1 MSYLKMSNFSDSKRL
16 SYMYFPGRF
25 PTTVN
30 GTMPGMESRAIY
42 VTHDAYPNGLPQTTL
57 AGVPLKFLEDGLPS
71 EGKSWDLAFVYLTNS
86 DGSLKRPSFFLS
98 SETDSTTSCDRFF
111 EGDPIYCGYS
121 CMDIWG
127 VADITN
133 SFTNVL
139 YVSGRDEVAFSVN
152 DNESSNGSIHFYYWD
167 SQLFSN
173 LQNLPLGEY
182 KATLVLNDTR
192 AIQETSYANNTNT
205 ITFSVVPSTT
215 VTFVSEGNTVA
226 ERKYETGAAYGS
238 FPTNPVLPG
247 FRFVGWFTDEEGGD
261 VVTATSVVP
270 SLPTTLYAHWKVAV
284 SETVTVGGTLA
295 TGTTTW
301 LCGNLYKVTSN
312 LTVPSGATLTLEP
325 GVIVKFAAGKSL
337 TVNSG
342 GTLSAIGTRAL
353 PIVFTSIKD
362 DDNGGDTNGDG
373 TKTAPSGGDWYGIT
387 VYGNANFVHSTMMY
401 AGPNNECGIIAT
413 RENGILKM
421 DSCTVAHAKYDG
433 IWNWGGSVS
442 VKNTIVMDTGWA
454 SAPFRGSK
462 NEYINCVFYENN
474 VGLCYWPKWSGNPI
488 YRNCAFVQ
496 CLNGWCETGSG
507 LYGDPPSA
515 VSVANCLFY
524 NSQGVG
530 LLQACGR
537 VGKAGN
543 IWGDPLFAN
552 PTRNDFRIAATSPCV
567 DAGDGSAAPET
578 DYYGKPRMNVE
589 AVRPT
594 GSASAN
600 GAVPDIGIYEVPGD
614 GNIPAPDLTIVSV
627 TAPEALTVGET
638 VEISWTVKNI
648 GEEPADGAWRDEIE
662 IVAANG
668 QVFSTGTSTARAQIK
683 PSASANFKATV
694 TVPAAPEGTVQVRVT
709 ANKYQ
714 DLFEAMKSENNVGSA
729 AATLAVPTLA
739 VPTDGTATT
748 VTLNGDSDVGFA
760 LDGGGAVA
768 TQGGVLVIRGAG
780 ELDAWLGNGS
790 IAAKD
795 NAIRTAVKIA
805 DDTWLLQVPAGSEPR
820 VTVQNAGDSE
830 VGALLSLEVGGFFL
844 LDTGKMSAANSG
856 VVSVPFAGNGF
867 NDSLVCWLE
876 RGGRQVDAS
885 DLKMESG
892 VSAVAMFD
900 VTGCEAGDWIL
911 HVKKGANEASATL
924 LTLVESRI
932 GAKWFCKVNVAS
944 TIRSGRVYTG
954 SVEYGNSGDT
964 AMPAPYLHLTANSG
978 TLIRLTE
985 ADAWTDS
992 IELLAISSSYP
1003 ASSLKPGESGKVEF
1017 FYKTTA
1023 RNVKVTCDITR
1034 ASAKAF
1040 PWDTNA
1046 AYMRP
1051 SWATDEMWAL
1061 ALATMKA
1068 NIGTTWDGFLQRMRD
1083 NADYLMKIGRTK
1095 ARLDRMWQMVINEAL
1110 GTDWAI
1116 QTLARGTDLA
1126 RSGRGMGLSF
1136 SRTYGSSMSSRLRTG
1151 VFGYGWQ
1158 GNYSHYAELVDST
1171 TLAIHLPSGSTYQFT
1186 KVSGSWTSEDAR
1198 DKTKLVESGT
1208 AYTLTYVDGTVQTIA
1223 KSNMRTSSICD
1234 NQGNTLTFTY
1244 NGNLL
1249 TKVEHTDGQSLA
1261 FTYSGNKVTS
1271 VSDDQGRTVNYGYTG
1286 DMLTS
1291 VTAFNGLV
1299 TRYAYHAADGTALSR
1314 ALTQIT
1320 YPDRTTKDYT
1330 YDTVGR
1336 VATVSVNGNQF
1347 TTEIVRTGGGSY
1359 AVVAPNGGVTEVT
1372 VGAKGN
1378 VPKIVNALGQTVKQ
1392 KYSDTGLLESVI
1404 APSGKRNKMSYNKDG
1419 QLVAAVSASGAE
1431 TTFAYEPDFDN
1442 LASVTDAKGHAISY
1456 GYDELGRGNSI
1467 SYVDG
1472 SSSSLEY
1479 GERGD
1484 VVKSTNRRGESIT
1497 YEYDAEGNLTKKTWP
1512 NGRTFTMAYDEKGN
1526 VTNATDSVTGA
1537 VTMEYDVN
1545 ERLTR
1550 IVYPKGR
1557 GFTYTYDAVGRMT
1570 ERTAL
1575 RSDGAPA
1582 VADTQRFTY
1591 DSLGRLATVTDGD
1604 GTPYL
1609 TNAYDP
1615 TTGWLVTQTYGN
1627 GTVVSNAYDILG
1639 RTVGIY
1645 HLQPSTFQPLTY
1657 FEYVYDVDG
1666 KCISQ
1671 TTAEGTESY
1680 TYDAD
1685 GQLIGV
1691 TYPDGTSESFT
1702 YDAVGNRITHTG
1714 TTGVSPVAYT
1724 VNNLNQYTQ
1733 IDDITLEYDLD
1744 GNMTRNGDTL
1754 YYYDPLNR
1762 LVAVTNETKNIHWS
1776 CEYDVFGNRVSVTDN
1791 GTTTE
1796 KVFVQGS
1803 LPSVSTEYVNG
1814 SLSKRHV
1821 LVGAVRVADLT
1832 GTTGVSPVA
1841 LSARYY
1847 HSDILGSARLL
1858 TDGTGVTK
1866 GTRSFK
1872 AFGETR
1878 KSDGEMTDA
1887 GYVGM
1892 FGIETDSNGLLFM
1905 RNRYYDAGMGRFM
1918 QRDPI
1923 GLNGGDI
1930 NELRYCANAPTEDI
1944 DLYGTDSSPV
1954 CSSKTG
1960 RTARDAAAIC
1970 GQEVNGKSIRD
1981 NIEYCGPVCEYD
1993 DGSGYVGTYT
2003 TGTKDMCTPAK
2014 ASCPEGS
2021 HPVANWHTHGRYD
2034 RRYDNENFSRDD
2046 KNLAK
2051 KTGMDNYLITPSNH
2065 FKQVS
2070 PGGKVTKYGKL
2081 RIR

>member
-1 MSYLKMSNFSDSKRL
+1 
-16 SYMYFPGRF
+16 
-25 PTTVN
+25 
-30 GTMPGMESRAIY
+30 
-42 VTHDAYPNGLPQTTL
+42 
-57 AGVPLKFLEDGLPS
+57 
-71 EGKSWDLAFVYLTNS
+71 
-86 DGSLKRPSFFLS
+86 
-98 SETDSTTSCDRFF
+98 
-111 EGDPIYCGYS
+111 
-121 CMDIWG
+121 MDIWG

-139 YVSGRDEVAFSVN
+139 YVSGKDEVAFSVK

-238 FPTNPVLPG
+238 FPANPVLPG
-247 FRFVGWFTDEEGGD
+247 FRFAGWFTDEEGGD

-270 SLPTTLYAHWKVAV
+270 SLPTMLYAHWKVAV

-362 DDNGGDTNGDG
+362 DANGGDTNGDG
-373 TKTAPSGGDWYGIT
+373 EKTVPNAGDWLQIK
-387 VYGNANFVHSTMMY
+387 N
-401 AGPNNECGIIAT
+401 
-413 RENGILKM
+413 NGIANLEYAEVLYCSSVNNQGALYPCAGTM
-421 DSCTVAHAKYDG
+421 TFRNSTVAHCQYDCMRG
-433 IWNWGGSVS
+433 AGGTFLAENSVF
-442 VKNTIVMDTGWA
+442 MDA
-454 SAPFRGSK
+454 SMGVAPQSGKSTF
-462 NEYINCVFYENN
+462 INCVFYSLTTAMRWE
-474 VGLCYWPKWSGNPI
+474 
-488 YRNCAFVQ
+488 
-496 CLNGWCETGSG
+496 
-507 LYGDPPSA
+507 YGTF
-515 VSVANCLFY
+515 ANCIFADIVTDIIDTKFY
-524 NSQGVG
+524 SSSVNSKFSNCCFWAPDATGDKATVKI
-530 LLQACGR
+530 
-537 VGKAGN
+537 GKNGN
-543 IWGDPLFAN
+543 IWGNPLFAN

-567 DAGDGSAAPET
+567 DAGDGTVAPEQ
-578 DYYGKPRMNVE
+578 DYYGKPRMNVD

-594 GSASAN
+594 GSASVN

-614 GNIPAPDLTIVSV
+614 GKIPAPDLTVVSV
-627 TAPEALTVGET
+627 AAPDSMTVGET
-638 VEISWTVKNI
+638 VEISWTVQNI
-648 GEEPADGAWRDEIE
+648 GEESTEGAWRDEIE
-662 IVAANG
+662 VVAANG
-668 QVFSTGTSTARAQIK
+668 QTFSMWTVMSQAKIMPG
-683 PSASANFKATV
+683 ASANFRATA
-694 TVPAAPEGTVQVRVT
+694 TVPAAPEGVIKVRVT

-795 NAIRTAVKIA
+795 NAIRTAVQID
-805 DDTWLLQVPAGSEPR
+805 DDTWLLQIPAGSEPR

-876 RGGRQVDAS
+876 RGGKQVDAS
-885 DLKMESG
+885 DLKVESG

-911 HVKKGANEASATL
+911 HVKKGANEASAPL

-1359 AVVAPNGGVTEVT
+1359 AVIAPNGGVAEVT

-1392 KYSDTGLLESVI
+1392 KYSDTGLLESII
-1404 APSGKRNKMSYNKDG
+1404 APSGKRNKMSYNTDG
-1419 QLVAAVSASGAE
+1419 QLVAAASASGAE

-1456 GYDELGRGNSI
+1456 GYDEFGRGNSI

-1472 SSSSLEY
+1472 SASSLEY
-1479 GERGD
+1479 DERGD
-1484 VVKSTNRRGESIT
+1484 VVKSTNRRGEFIT

-1512 NGRTFTMAYDEKGN
+1512 NGRTFTMAYDAKGN
-1526 VTNATDSVTGA
+1526 VTNVADSVTGT
-1537 VTMEYDVN
+1537 VTMEYDAN

-1550 IVYPKGR
+1550 IVYPKDR
-1557 GFTYTYDAVGRMT
+1557 GFTYKYDDVGRMT
-1570 ERTAL
+1570 ERASL
-1575 RSDGAPA
+1575 DGAKECFA
-1582 VADTQRFTY
+1582 YDT
-1591 DSLGRLATVTDGD
+1591 LGRLATVKDGD
-1604 GTPYL
+1604 GNAYL

-1645 HLQPSTFQPLTY
+1645 HLKGGERMAF
-1657 FEYVYDVDG
+1657 FEYAYDVDG

-1671 TTAEGTESY
+1671 TTAEGEEKY
-1680 TYDAD
+1680 TYDSD

-1691 TYPDGTSESFT
+1691 AYPDGATESFA
-1702 YDAVGNRITHTG
+1702 YDAVGNRITAND
-1714 TTGVSPVAYT
+1714 VAYT
-1724 VNNLNQYTQ
+1724 VNDLNQYTQ
-1733 IDDITLEYDLD
+1733 IGGTSLEYDAD
-1744 GNMTRNGDTL
+1744 GNMTRNGDT
-1754 YYYDPLNR
+1754 YYTYDVLNR
-1762 LVAVTNETKNIHWS
+1762 LVAVTDDVRGIYWS

-1796 KVFVQGS
+1796 RVYLQGS
-1803 LPSVSTEYVNG
+1803 LPSVAAEYVDDA
-1814 SLSKRHV
+1814 LVKRHI
-1821 LVGAVRVADLT
+1821 LVGAVRIADVAAT
-1832 GTTGVSPVA
+1832 PS
-1841 LSARYY
+1841 SSRYY
-1847 HSDILGSARLL
+1847 HADMLGSARLL
-1858 TDGTGVTK
+1858 TDGTGEIK

-1872 AFGETR
+1872 AFGATRTYAGET
-1878 KSDGEMTDA
+1878 TDA
-1887 GYVGM
+1887 GYVGTL
-1892 FGIETDSNGLLFM
+1892 GVETDSNGLLFM
-1905 RNRYYDAGMGRFM
+1905 RNRYYSVGVGRFM

-1923 GLNGGDI
+1923 GLNAGDV
-1930 NELRYCANAPTEDI
+1930 NFYRYCNNDGVIHVDPRGFRSEIDDTIRKYDI
-1944 DLYGTDSSPV
+1944 CTRISP
-1954 CSSKTG
+1954 SKTG
-1960 RTARDAAAIC
+1960 DEARSDFKDCVERTWKDVTVNFGSTGDSLGTTSYQVRNNVFMHDVTLPSGFNPRDPEDQSTGFHEIGGHGTQTKEFTTTTSNCQREDRAWSR
-1970 GQEVNGKSIRD
+1970 ENMWRKKHRL
-1981 NIEYCGPVCEYD
+1981 PEYD
-1993 DGSGYVGTYT
+1993 VGVQIRTGY
-2003 TGTKDMCTPAK
+2003 TGC
-2014 ASCPEGS
+2014 S
-2021 HPVANWHTHGRYD
+2021 
-2034 RRYDNENFSRDD
+2034 
-2046 KNLAK
+2046 
-2051 KTGMDNYLITPSNH
+2051 NYN
-2065 FKQVS
+2065 
-2070 PGGKVTKYGKL
+2070 
-2081 RIR
+2081 R